1 MTYQPNYSL
10 PVELVELAAA
20 QGLDALPEV
29 LRIVI
34 NAAMTAERQ
43 KFLGAEPYQR
53 SEERR
58 GHANGFKP
66 KTVKTRVGEVTF
78 AVPQVREGASIPP
91 R

>member
-43 KFLGAEPYQR
+43 KFLGLNLTNAAR
-53 SEERR
+53 SDAATPTASSPRRSRR
-58 GHANGFKP
+58 GWG
-66 KTVKTRVGEVTF
+66 R
-78 AVPQVREGASIPP
+78 
-91 R
+91 